1 MVSSSLILGIETS
14 CDETAVAIVGTDKT
28 IHAHVMYSQIA
39 EHQPY
44 GGVVPEIAAR
54 NHALHLDG
62 LITEC
67 TQQAGMS
74 LRDVDAI
81 AVTHGP
87 GLIGG
92 VIVGVMTAKA
102 IACALNTPL
111 YGINHLEGHA
121 LTVRLT
127 DTVAF
132 PYLLFLMSGGH
143 CQLLHVAGVGRYTLL
158 GQTLDDAIG
167 EAFDK
172 TAKMMGLPY
181 PGGPHIELLAR
192 TGDPTRFTLP
202 KPYMDKDGCD
212 MSFSGLKTA
221 VRTALLALD
230 RQTEGV
236 SMQDKADMA
245 ASLQATLATI
255 VAHKLDKAAIMC
267 HERNL
272 PFTAMVVAGGVAA
285 NNALRSAMTHV
296 AAAHHVSFI
305 APPISLCTDNAAMI
319 AWAAA
324 EHIAAGLPPT
334 PLTLEP
340 HARLPLYSAV

>member
-1 MVSSSLILGIETS
+1 MFILGIETS
-14 CDETAVAIVGTDKT
+14 CDETAVAVVGADKT
-28 IHAHVMYSQIA
+28 IHAHVIYSQIA
-39 EHQPY
+39 QHQPY

-67 TQQAGMS
+67 MQQAGMR
-74 LRDVDAI
+74 LRDMDAI

-102 IACALNTPL
+102 LACALDTPL

-127 DTVAF
+127 HDVAF

-181 PGGPHIELLAR
+181 PGGPQIEVLAR
-192 TGDPTRFTLP
+192 SGNAARFVLP

-221 VRTALLALD
+221 VRTLLLELD
-230 RQTEGV
+230 GQQGGITP
-236 SMQDKADMA
+236 QDKADMA

-255 VAHKLDKAAIMC
+255 VAHKLHKAAEIC
-267 HERNL
+267 HMRAM

-285 NNALRSAMTHV
+285 NVALRTALTIV
-296 AAAHHVSFI
+296 AEAHHVPFI
-305 APPISLCTDNAAMI
+305 APPIGLCTDNAAMI
-319 AWAAA
+319 AWAGA
-324 EHIAAGLPPT
+324 EHIAAGLPAS

-340 HARLPLYSAV
+340 YARLPLYHDAAM